1 MLTLKLFE
9 SQINVIKRCY
19 FNPKRKKKK
28 KAQPPPP
35 RTKSTKQNKYINKQ
49 KASKT

>member
-28 KAQPPPP
+28 KPNHHHQEQKA
-35 RTKSTKQNKYINKQ
+35 QNKTN
-49 KASKT
+49 T

>member
-19 FNPKRKKKK
+19 FNPKKKKK
-28 KAQPPPP
+28 KPNHHHQEQKA
-35 RTKSTKQNKYINKQ
+35 QNKTN
-49 KASKT
+49 T